1 MCGSNKAKTDQI
13 EASQLIQFL
22 TGLNKSYDNIRNQIL
37 VLDPLPHVNNAY
49 SMVLR
54 VERQRQVNLEF
65 IDSGDNSALMGRGYE
80 IRGNFGPR
88 NNLRKGPV
96 DKRHLT
102 CEICYKTGHNK
113 ETCFKLHGVPEWY
126 KELTNQ
132 RKKNGN
138 GTRAYAV
145 NDNNSVDV
153 PVNASTT
160 AGSDLVADIME
171 ALRIIQTN
179 KMPQDPVSVHFA
191 QGDEMASMALNKM
204 DQKTKHI
211 LALGRQVGKLYYL
224 DKSSFVSVSP
234 AKCNINS
241 VASFSASDSL
251 YTLWHKRLGH
261 TSPSVLRHIPIL
273 NSVANNDDHAKGIME
288 WEHAMKEELAVLDKN
303 NTWEVV
309 DLPKGKRAI
318 GSKCIFKLKLKPDG
332 TVDRYKAR
340 LVAKSYNQ
348 VEGEDYIER
357 FSPVAKAV
365 TVRTLLAI
373 ASNYAWPIHQ
383 VDINNTF
390 LHGYLEEDIY
400 MLPPNGAPIQ
410 SGKVCKL
417 KRSLYGLKQA
427 CRQWN
432 QELSSKLLAY
442 GFSQSQHEHYLFI
455 KQSAAGI
462 LILLVYVDDVLLTG
476 PSEVEI
482 AEVKHF
488 LDSKFTIKDLG
499 PAHYFLGLENT
510 RCTAGTSITQHKYV
524 RDIIQ
529 DSGLTT
535 CKPANTPLPIGVNLS
550 AHHTDPLPDPGP
562 YRRLAHMD
570 AALHLVRYLKGI
582 PNQGLFFPV
591 SNSLNLTAFCDADWA
606 GCIDSRRSLL
616 GYCIFLSNALISWKS
631 KKQPTVA
638 RSTAEAE
645 YRSLS
650 MTVCELK
657 WISYLLQD
665 LHLTSPTPIP
675 LYCDNQAAIHIVAN
689 PVFHE

>member
-1 MCGSNKAKTDQI
+1 
-13 EASQLIQFL
+13 
-22 TGLNKSYDNIRNQIL
+22 
-37 VLDPLPHVNNAY
+37 
-49 SMVLR
+49 
-54 VERQRQVNLEF
+54 
-65 IDSGDNSALMGRGYE
+65 
-80 IRGNFGPR
+80 
-88 NNLRKGPV
+88 
-96 DKRHLT
+96 
-102 CEICYKTGHNK
+102 
-113 ETCFKLHGVPEWY
+113 
-126 KELTNQ
+126 
-132 RKKNGN
+132 
-138 GTRAYAV
+138 
-145 NDNNSVDV
+145 
-153 PVNASTT
+153 
-160 AGSDLVADIME
+160 
-171 ALRIIQTN
+171 
-179 KMPQDPVSVHFA
+179 
-191 QGDEMASMALNKM
+191 
-204 DQKTKHI
+204 
-211 LALGRQVGKLYYL
+211 
-224 DKSSFVSVSP
+224 
-234 AKCNINS
+234 
-241 VASFSASDSL
+241 
-251 YTLWHKRLGH
+251 
-261 TSPSVLRHIPIL
+261 
-273 NSVANNDDHAKGIME
+273 
-288 WEHAMKEELAVLDKN
+288 
-303 NTWEVV
+303 
-309 DLPKGKRAI
+309 
-318 GSKCIFKLKLKPDG
+318 
-332 TVDRYKAR
+332 
-340 LVAKSYNQ
+340 
-348 VEGEDYIER
+348 
-357 FSPVAKAV
+357 
-365 TVRTLLAI
+365 
-373 ASNYAWPIHQ
+373 
-383 VDINNTF
+383 
-390 LHGYLEEDIY
+390 
-400 MLPPNGAPIQ
+400 MLPSDGAPIQ

-432 QELSSKLLAY
+432 QELTSKLLAY
-442 GFSQSQHEHYLFI
+442 GFSQSQHEHCLFI

-550 AHHTDPLPDPGP
+550 AHHTDRLPDPGP
-562 YRRLAHMD
+562 YRCLVGRLLYLIFTRPDISFGTQQLSQFVHQPAQAHMD
-570 AALHLVRYLKGI
+570 ATLHLVRYLKGI

-591 SNSLNLTAFCDADWA
+591 SNSLNLTASCDADWA

-631 KKQPTVA
+631 KKQLTVA

-650 MTVCELK
+650 TTVCELK

>member
-13 EASQLIQFL
+13 EASQLIHFL
-22 TGLNKSYDNIRNQIL
+22 TGPNESYDNIRNQIL

-54 VERQRQVNLEF
+54 VERQRQVNSEF

-191 QGDEMASMALNKM
+191 QGDEMAGMALNKM
-204 DQKTKHI
+204 DQKTIHI

-251 YTLWHKRLGH
+251 YTLWHKRLRH

-273 NSVANNDDHAKGIME
+273 NSITNNDDHVCTICPLAKQSREPFSSSESHAKGIME

-318 GSKCIFKLKLKPDG
+318 GSNWVFKLKLKLDG

-357 FSPVAKAV
+357 FSPIAKAI
-365 TVRTLLAI
+365 TVRTLLAV
-373 ASNYAWPIHQ
+373 ASNYA
-383 VDINNTF
+383 
-390 LHGYLEEDIY
+390 
-400 MLPPNGAPIQ
+400 
-410 SGKVCKL
+410 
-417 KRSLYGLKQA
+417 
-427 CRQWN
+427 
-432 QELSSKLLAY
+432 
-442 GFSQSQHEHYLFI
+442 
-455 KQSAAGI
+455 
-462 LILLVYVDDVLLTG
+462 
-476 PSEVEI
+476 
-482 AEVKHF
+482 
-488 LDSKFTIKDLG
+488 
-499 PAHYFLGLENT
+499 
-510 RCTAGTSITQHKYV
+510 
-524 RDIIQ
+524 
-529 DSGLTT
+529 
-535 CKPANTPLPIGVNLS
+535 
-550 AHHTDPLPDPGP
+550 
-562 YRRLAHMD
+562 
-570 AALHLVRYLKGI
+570 
-582 PNQGLFFPV
+582 
-591 SNSLNLTAFCDADWA
+591 
-606 GCIDSRRSLL
+606 
-616 GYCIFLSNALISWKS
+616 
-631 KKQPTVA
+631 
-638 RSTAEAE
+638 
-645 YRSLS
+645 
-650 MTVCELK
+650 
-657 WISYLLQD
+657 
-665 LHLTSPTPIP
+665 
-675 LYCDNQAAIHIVAN
+675 
-689 PVFHE
+689 